1 MSVHQ
6 PVQQWQQQV
15 GHPVAQQP
23 VLNETMQRQLEA
35 ALAKPA
41 SARNW
46 VERAR
51 IKMGESCGAVTTP
64 APATHQPGQREPTP
78 PPSSQHGAR

>member
-1 MSVHQ
+1 MAHQ
-6 PVQQWQQQV
+6 S
-15 GHPVAQQP
+15 

-41 SARNW
+41 SARTW

-51 IKMGESCGAVTTP
+51 IKAGESFGAVT
-64 APATHQPGQREPTP
+64 APATPTPTYQPGQGVRRVIPGG
-78 PPSSQHGAR
+78 SKQ